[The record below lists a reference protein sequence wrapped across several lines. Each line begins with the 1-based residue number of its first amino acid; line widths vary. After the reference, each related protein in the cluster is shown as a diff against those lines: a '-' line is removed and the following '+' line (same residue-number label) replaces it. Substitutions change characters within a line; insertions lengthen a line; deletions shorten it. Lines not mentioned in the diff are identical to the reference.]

1 MEDKLL
7 IWRFKYG
14 SRDALCRIYEKY
26 EDDML
31 TLAISL
37 LNETSTAEDVVHD
50 VFVSFAESAEK
61 LKLNGSLKGYL
72 ITCVAN
78 LARDKIRAIR
88 RQPAELDEAELAG
101 PAPNDPLQSI
111 MCDEELQQLNYAM
124 AQLPYTQREAIILH
138 LRGGMTFKAIAKSQS
153 VSINTIQSRY
163 RYGLD
168 KLRSLLD
175 SEVEK

>member
-37 LNETSTAEDVVHD
+37 LNDVSTAEDVVHD

-72 ITCVAN
+72 ATCVAN
-78 LARDKIRAIR
+78 LARDKIRAR
-88 RQPAELDEAELAG
+88 RQQPAELDEAELVGSASNN
-101 PAPNDPLQSI
+101 PPQSI

-124 AQLPYTQREAIILH
+124 AQLPYTQREVIILH
-138 LRGGMTFKAIAKSQS
+138 LRGGMTFKAIAKSQGT
-153 VSINTIQSRY
+153 SINTIQSRY

-175 SEVEK
+175 GEVKK